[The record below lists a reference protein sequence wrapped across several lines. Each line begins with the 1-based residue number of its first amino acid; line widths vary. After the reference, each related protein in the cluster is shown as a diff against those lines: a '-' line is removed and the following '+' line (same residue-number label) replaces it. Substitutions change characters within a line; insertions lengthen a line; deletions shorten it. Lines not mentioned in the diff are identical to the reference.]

1 MHYIVMV
8 LVLVTDVN
16 NFLFLSC
23 VVILFHAMSISNS
36 CSRSRIASDCS
47 SPSSPTSTTATNK
60 PADCSS
66 SSLVA
71 ASVQHSTNCTNS
83 LSCHSDVNCSNIN
96 TDLSP
101 YSPMQISTDGSHMG
115 RSSNSEESLGKSP
128 VKELSSYCETD
139 QKSIS
144 VPSTPNNNSTGNR
157 DLAFNGNNFE
167 SNINAHIGISTLQQ
181 VFGKSNS
188 DSSISLE
195 HRSSEVVD
203 DVKFKQD
210 SGETVGTS
218 DAKFSDKSPV
228 KSSEGAL
235 ALKTMNNGSEV
246 MKGQKGKSADFASKS
261 PTKSFKQDYK
271 NRELVMSELMSID
284 SSSAAGDGSSQP
296 SPTCH
301 KVGRKGV
308 NTTSN
313 YVLKLSDKG
322 RRSGK
327 AHRMVQNVTEG
338 SSTSSSFDEEQ
349 MVSHRK
355 VSSSKRRDG
364 SLRNVAEASVLAVG
378 NSPTHS
384 STEHRKIADRVVV
397 DSFGDPD
404 FGTPV

>member
-1 MHYIVMV
+1 MIISCSN
-8 LVLVTDVN
+8 LVVS
-16 NFLFLSC
+16 FGFMPC
-23 VVILFHAMSISNS
+23 PFSNS
-36 CSRSRIASDCS
+36 SSPSRIASDCS
-47 SPSSPTSTTATNK
+47 STSSPTCTTATNK
-60 PADCSS
+60 PAGCHS

-71 ASVQHSTNCTNS
+71 GSVQHSTNCTNS

-128 VKELSSYCETD
+128 VKELSSYCEMD
-139 QKSIS
+139 QKSMS

-157 DLAFNGNNFE
+157 DVAYNGNNFE
-167 SNINAHIGISTLQQ
+167 SNINSHIIGISTLQQ

-188 DSSISLE
+188 ASSISLE
-195 HRSSEVVD
+195 HGGQSSGVVD
-203 DVKFKQD
+203 DVKYKED
-210 SGETVGTS
+210 IGETVGTS
-218 DAKFSDKSPV
+218 DAKFSDESPV
-228 KSSEGAL
+228 KSSEGAV
-235 ALKTMNNGSEV
+235 AIKTTSNVSEARKVQNG
-246 MKGQKGKSADFASKS
+246 KGADVASKS
-261 PTKSFKQDYK
+261 PTKSFKQDCK
-271 NRELVMSELMSID
+271 NKELSMSELVSID

-308 NTTSN
+308 NKTSN

-327 AHRMVQNVTEG
+327 AHRMVQNVNEG

-364 SLRNVAEASVLAVG
+364 SLRNVAEVSVLAVG
-378 NSPTHS
+378 NSPPHS
-384 STEHRKIADRVVV
+384 STEHRRNADRVVV

>member
-1 MHYIVMV
+1 
-8 LVLVTDVN
+8 
-16 NFLFLSC
+16 
-23 VVILFHAMSISNS
+23 
-36 CSRSRIASDCS
+36 
-47 SPSSPTSTTATNK
+47 
-60 PADCSS
+60 
-66 SSLVA
+66 
-71 ASVQHSTNCTNS
+71 
-83 LSCHSDVNCSNIN
+83 
-96 TDLSP
+96 
-101 YSPMQISTDGSHMG
+101 MQISTDGSHMG

-128 VKELSSYCETD
+128 VKESSSYCEMD
-139 QKSIS
+139 QKSMS

-157 DLAFNGNNFE
+157 DLAYNGNSFE

-188 DSSISLE
+188 ASSLSLE
-195 HRSSEVVD
+195 HRSQSSEVVD

-218 DAKFSDKSPV
+218 DAKCSDESPV
-228 KSSEGAL
+228 KSSEGAV
-235 ALKTMNNGSEV
+235 AVKTMSNVSEV
-246 MKGQKGKSADFASKS
+246 MKVQDGRCADFASKS

-271 NRELVMSELMSID
+271 NKELVMSEPVSID

-301 KVGRKGV
+301 TVGRKGV

-355 VSSSKRRDG
+355 MSSSKRRDG
-364 SLRNVAEASVLAVG
+364 SLRNVTEVSVLAVG